1 MKANHRIWKDNLM
14 PTPHEIQKAGEGYT
28 VEFFKGKGF
37 TIDKWD
43 THTLGTANIEAHNN
57 EGKILVQVISA
68 ITNEPSDLSA
78 KDQRNI
84 KLRATRTGAI
94 AWEAN
99 VILNTNLD
107 IIGDIRLRALK

>member
-1 MKANHRIWKDNLM
+1 M
-14 PTPHEIQKAGEGYT
+14 PTPHEIKKAGEGYT

-43 THTLGTANIEAHNN
+43 THTLGSANIEAHSK

-68 ITNEPSDLSA
+68 VTDEPSDLSA

-84 KLRATRTGAI
+84 TSRAKRIGAV
-94 AWEAN
+94 AWEAK
-99 VILNTNLD
+99 VIVNPNLD
-107 IIGDIRLRALK
+107 IIGDIRLRELK

>member
-1 MKANHRIWKDNLM
+1 M
-14 PTPHEIQKAGEGYT
+14 PTSHEIRKAGEGYT

-43 THTLGTANIEAHNN
+43 THTIGSANIEAHSK

-68 ITNEPSDLSA
+68 LTDEPSDLSA

-84 KLRATRTGAI
+84 KARAKRSGAV
-94 AWEAN
+94 AWEAK

-107 IIGDIRLRALK
+107 IIGDIRLRELK

>member
-1 MKANHRIWKDNLM
+1 M
-14 PTPHEIQKAGEGYT
+14 PTPHEIEKAGEGYT

-43 THTLGTANIEAHNN
+43 THTIGSANIEAHSK

-68 ITNEPSDLSA
+68 LTDEPSDLSA

-84 KLRATRTGAI
+84 KARAKRIGAV
-94 AWEAN
+94 AWEAK

-107 IIGDIRLRALK
+107 IIGDIRLRELK